1 MLNLASSCVQ
11 HFPMRSTR
19 SAGHVAGAF
28 PGRNYQKVEAHRHK
42 AGKKVRKQNFSP
54 LNLYHKYFIDMFA
67 IQNKTHDVISFS
79 SCRGNYCGGFAN
91 NRVREVYYCNI

>member
-1 MLNLASSCVQ
+1 MLNLALSRVR
-11 HFPMRSTR
+11 HFLCFSQE

-28 PGRNYQKVEAHRHK
+28 SGRNYQKVDARGHK

-67 IQNKTHDVISFS
+67 IQNKTHDVISYS
-79 SCRGNYCGGFAN
+79 SYRGHSCGGFAK